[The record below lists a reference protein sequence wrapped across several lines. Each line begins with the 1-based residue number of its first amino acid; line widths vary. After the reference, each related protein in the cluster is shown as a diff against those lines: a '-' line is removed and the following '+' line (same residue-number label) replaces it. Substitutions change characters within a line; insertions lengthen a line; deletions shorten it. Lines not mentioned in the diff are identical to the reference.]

1 VKRESLPFRA
11 AESDAIPTGF
21 AVIEV
26 RVAELRQLFNSI
38 DPSPFRERDLA
49 PAAEAFIVDW
59 SREMP
64 ADAPLAL
71 LVHLERSAGPADE
84 TTLLGDAIHQFFAS
98 EAEASRRRLR
108 QLFRRGR
115 ISLIIGLA
123 VLAGCIGIAELIL
136 RWEGDGGLGLIAHE
150 SLLIGGWVAMWRPL
164 EVFLYDWWPIRADV
178 RLFRRLSTMP
188 VRIEYEATGSS
199 DAWRS
204 DWPAVPAADAR
215 QPTARSQPD
224 RNRS

>member
-1 VKRESLPFRA
+1 MTGESSAGAAGGGDPFPA
-11 AESDAIPTGF
+11 GS

-59 SREMP
+59 SMEVP
-64 ADAPLAL
+64 SGVPLAL

-84 TTLLGDAIHQFFAS
+84 TMVLGEAIHQFFAA

-108 QLFRRGR
+108 RLFHRGR
-115 ISLIIGLA
+115 ISLVIGLA
-123 VLAGCIGIAELIL
+123 VLAGCIGVAQLIL
-136 RWEGDGGLGLIAHE
+136 QWGGEGGLGRVVHE

-164 EVFLYDWWPIRADV
+164 EVFLYDWWPIRAEA
-178 RLFRRLSTMP
+178 RLFDRLAVMP
-188 VRIEYEATGSS
+188 VRIRYATASPAGS
-199 DAWRS
+199 DAERWRR
-204 DWPAVPAADAR
+204 DWPAAHVATVAR
-215 QPTARSQPD
+215 ISKPS
-224 RNRS
+224 